1 MLLILAVSVN
11 GQQSN
16 TLYLLHE
23 VAQSNLLNPAVQ
35 LDCKWFVGIP
45 GISSIHASYS
55 NTAFSY
61 YDVVDGEYVNLERA
75 LDQMH
80 RVDLYAGE
88 SMLQAISL
96 GYKHK
101 NYYFTFF
108 VRDRAYMYQRVP
120 KTLPELGIRGNSSF
134 VGESISFNAFRSTG
148 YYNRE
153 YAFGVSRVMDPFLTL
168 GLRAKVL
175 FGKANVSSSRSD
187 LHLSTAPNTFDLQ
200 LEGDYTMNSSLPI
213 TIIQDADGNISDIQ
227 LDEINPTELLMNR
240 SNPGISFDLG
250 AIYRVDEK
258 LTLSASLL
266 DLGLVRWSTE
276 LNKVEATGVFVYDE
290 VDTETTTVSWDFLSE
305 FIDSVMNSFDI
316 SVTQE
321 PYVSVLPAQLYLG
334 ASYQLREK
342 LSLGAINRNVLFR
355 GKLHSSLTFQA
366 SSRFSEGFLA
376 TFSWSYL
383 NHSFKNLGAGIAY
396 YGKGLQFHVVTDNFL
411 GFFYPFDT
419 RTLNLRM
426 GVNVMFGCPRDKKSK
441 MQNESYGRMPRGGN
455 CSWTERP
462 GKRDRQMRRAAKKQ
476 N

>member
-1 MLLILAVSVN
+1 
-11 GQQSN
+11 
-16 TLYLLHE
+16 
-23 VAQSNLLNPAVQ
+23 
-35 LDCKWFVGIP
+35 
-45 GISSIHASYS
+45 
-55 NTAFSY
+55 
-61 YDVVDGEYVNLERA
+61 
-75 LDQMH
+75 
-80 RVDLYAGE
+80 
-88 SMLQAISL
+88 
-96 GYKHK
+96 
-101 NYYFTFF
+101 
-108 VRDRAYMYQRVP
+108 
-120 KTLPELGIRGNSSF
+120 
-134 VGESISFNAFRSTG
+134 
-148 YYNRE
+148 
-153 YAFGVSRVMDPFLTL
+153 
-168 GLRAKVL
+168 
-175 FGKANVSSSRSD
+175 
-187 LHLSTAPNTFDLQ
+187 
-200 LEGDYTMNSSLPI
+200 
-213 TIIQDADGNISDIQ
+213 
-227 LDEINPTELLMNR
+227 MNR

-334 ASYQLREK
+334 ANYQLREK
-342 LSLGAINRNVLFR
+342 LALGAINRNVLFR

-376 TFSWSYL
+376 TLSWSYL
-383 NHSFKNLGAGIAY
+383 NQSFKNLGAGIAY